1 MSRKETRKGG
11 MRVATALEAAAALV
25 GAVEAALV
33 GAVEAALVTT
43 LVGGALVAGL
53 A

>member
-25 GAVEAALV
+25 
-33 GAVEAALVTT
+33 TT
-43 LVGGALVAGL
+43 LVGGALVA
-53 A
+53 